1 MSKEEIHVNEIYRHK
16 AEAIKH
22 FVSTMIGAFDA
33 GFVDKNN
40 PTLSEIHQVA
50 RNHIKD
56 NYGIDTPDIIKEWS
70 KEVAESCGLI
80 VDDNK

>member
-1 MSKEEIHVNEIYRHK
+1 MADSHIK
-16 AEAIKH
+16 AGAIKD
-22 FVSTMIGAFDA
+22 FVNSMIGAFES

-56 NYGIDTPDIIKEWS
+56 NYGIETDNIVDEWGQ
-70 KEVAESCGLI
+70 ELAEHCGL
-80 VDDNK
+80 KKSS